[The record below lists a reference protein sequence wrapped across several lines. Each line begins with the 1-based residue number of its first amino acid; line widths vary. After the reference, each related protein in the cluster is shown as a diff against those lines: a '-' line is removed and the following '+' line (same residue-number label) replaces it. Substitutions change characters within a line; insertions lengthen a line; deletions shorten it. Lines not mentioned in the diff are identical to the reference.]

1 LTVICYLQVPFKS
14 WFTLLYNNEVIY
26 SRIIER
32 SCHWYCSLNLI
43 KRWIRILGLP
53 LWVLTNSHD
62 SGILKFFDVGYARYG
77 GDELFLSKVLVSC
90 LTYFPTLTFFSIFIG
105 FGVMQIYVTREKKSK
120 SRTWTLIWPFDLFQR
135 CMLRGQIVIRK
146 VRFTGK

>member
-1 LTVICYLQVPFKS
+1 MTVICYLQVPFKS

-62 SGILKFFDVGYARYG
+62 SGILKCR
-77 GDELFLSKVLVSC
+77 LCPLWRRRTLSVKSIGIMSHI
-90 LTYFPTLTFFSIFIG
+90 FSIFIG
-105 FGVMQIYVTREKKSK
+105 FGVMQIYVTREQKSK
-120 SRTWTLIWPFDLFQR
+120 SRMWTLIWPFDLFQR
-135 CMLRGQIVIRK
+135 CMLRGQIVIPN